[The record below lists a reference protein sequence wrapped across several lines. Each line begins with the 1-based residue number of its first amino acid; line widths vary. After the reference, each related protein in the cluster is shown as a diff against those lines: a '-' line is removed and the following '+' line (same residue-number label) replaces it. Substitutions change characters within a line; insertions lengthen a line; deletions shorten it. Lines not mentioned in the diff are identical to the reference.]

1 MLNTTVEEV
10 VDPVIKPA
18 IKEWGKGV
26 KMVIIQTALVLKSRI
41 PVPNINLE
49 LGLPTRTITKHG

>member
-1 MLNTTVEEV
+1 MLNATVEEV

-26 KMVIIQTALVLKSRI
+26 KIVIIQTSAIKSRI
-41 PVPNINLE
+41 PVHYINLE